1 MREEYVQVCIL
12 ICLFELEGC
21 LFTRVSHFVTP
32 VYSLIRHFCDSISSA
47 SGWFICGLE
56 TLLLGGLCA
65 TVAYVIGQFVDGL
78 IAKS

>member
-1 MREEYVQVCIL
+1 MFRYVYAFCA
-12 ICLFELEGC
+12 CA
-21 LFTRVSHFVTP
+21 VSYNAL
-32 VYSLIRHFCDSISSA
+32 VYSSKSFAGLAWHIFSA

-65 TVAYVIGQFVDGL
+65 TVAYLIGQFVDGL